1 MSSAERVLV
10 NESTVPDPGNAGVG
24 KIFYFPPPMEVFFMG
39 NEEKRTNPIVD
50 FFRKN
55 MWVLTVIFA
64 VCAILIT
71 FLPVLKY
78 EIRETVYDSATGD
91 RLFKTDYTYRM
102 NLISYFSTG
111 FTYNFSFFIT
121 IGMVAIGGI
130 LAFVGKFKKEL
141 TTISGI
147 FFLLALCFFIL
158 SKEFFSAEG
167 NNIMDNA
174 KIVGTV
180 YDEATQTFDASF
192 HGAYLS
198 WGSAFAITFCALAFS
213 TTNFGTIRHTTKE
226 IAEEGVLISLAFVL
240 NFIKIPVGVSGGSI
254 NFQMLPLMII
264 ALRHGPAHGLIAGGI
279 VYGLLTC
286 LTDGYGFVCY
296 PFDYL
301 IGFGSVAVM
310 GLFNKLIFGKGQ
322 KRYNFLGLLFIF
334 VGGVLSTLVRYVG
347 SNLSSIVVYGLTL
360 KEALI
365 YNSIYIPLSGLISIV
380 AIMVLYQPLIMI
392 NKRFPARYNHE
403 QEEATQ

>member
-198 WGSAFAITFCALAFS
+198 WGSAFAITFCALALDHLQVLVERGAQH
-213 TTNFGTIRHTTKE
+213 FGGVEVPALPEDGQH
-226 IAEEGVLISLAFVL
+226 AGAAVEEGAQRGVVGAGVARAARGAERRDFRVFQRKRGDGPEVLLVERGGRVRPAALDVVHAEL
-240 NFIKIPVGVSGGSI
+240 VEKPGQLELVGQRQRNS
-254 NFQMLPLMII
+254 
-264 ALRHGPAHGLIAGGI
+264 AGL
-279 VYGLLTC
+279 
-286 LTDGYGFVCY
+286 
-296 PFDYL
+296 
-301 IGFGSVAVM
+301 VAVAE
-310 GLFNKLIFGKGQ
+310 
-322 KRYNFLGLLFIF
+322 
-334 VGGVLSTLVRYVG
+334 GGVVDADLLGVRR
-347 SNLSSIVVYGLTL
+347 TH
-360 KEALI
+360 KC
-365 YNSIYIPLSGLISIV
+365 
-380 AIMVLYQPLIMI
+380 
-392 NKRFPARYNHE
+392 
-403 QEEATQ
+403 T